1 MRNLEYGSVNSLAGE
16 SQFVQELKKIS
27 LVLCQNR
34 ASVLLKGEK
43 GTGKRQFA
51 ILVHLQGKNNPED
64 FFELNC
70 RVYSKEETR
79 HFLTLI
85 AQLPSFD
92 FLGKTVFISD
102 VDSLAYEL
110 QEELARLLRTVREE
124 RKNIRFIFSTEVNI
138 EDKIEQGVFSDD
150 LYRLMSSV
158 PVNMLP
164 LRQRKDDILPI
175 AGYYFAKLKASSG
188 VCFEGFTE
196 EAKQVMNDYFWP
208 GNVAELKNA
217 IERAFITGEPPYIKT
232 SDMALGVA
240 GSGVET
246 AAGDEGDRSLK
257 TAVNAFKKEY
267 VTRILEENNW
277 NQTKTAKVLGIQRTY
292 VIRLI
297 DELHIRK

>member
-110 QEELARLLRTVREE
+110 QEELDTT
-124 RKNIRFIFSTEVNI
+124 K
-138 EDKIEQGVFSDD
+138 EQLD
-150 LYRLMSSV
+150 
-158 PVNMLP
+158 
-164 LRQRKDDILPI
+164 
-175 AGYYFAKLKASSG
+175 
-188 VCFEGFTE
+188 
-196 EAKQVMNDYFWP
+196 
-208 GNVAELKNA
+208 
-217 IERAFITGEPPYIKT
+217 
-232 SDMALGVA
+232 
-240 GSGVET
+240 
-246 AAGDEGDRSLK
+246 
-257 TAVNAFKKEY
+257 
-267 VTRILEENNW
+267 
-277 NQTKTAKVLGIQRTY
+277 TAKEQLDSTKEQLDSTKEQLDTANATISSQDAIIQKY
-292 VIRLI
+292 KEKYGDI
-297 DELHIRK
+297 